1 MSRRT
6 DDRINVFLSSRL
18 PSRRED
24 ALWKLRE
31 RVLDYAAS
39 LGLSVWRPLPKPPH
53 TPAEEI
59 LDECLHYLS
68 QADLY
73 LCILEDTYGTH
84 QEGLGDLSILE
95 LEIFHAVLSRKTP
108 HFFAI
113 EPFHPSAQLR
123 TLLDA
128 LEVIQPRLIQRC
140 SREEAFSQIKKIL
153 RRHRGLGLS
162 RRLPPCMG
170 FPARFAPFSRRR
182 WAGRQNRD
190 DLDLAGMFL
199 QSRFAPFAFEMSPDK
214 ATINR
219 LLEKAVATSHQ
230 PTRLVLLWA
239 AIRHLGMA
247 RYDDPN
253 SASFLPLWNRVLSLW
268 AGATAWAG
276 LHGQY
281 LSLGRLPAVNTL
293 LGLREH
299 AATSHV
305 TLRGQ
310 LNGSLASEYYS
321 LAKRVRSRRR
331 RRELR
336 EAALEQI
343 QLGLAT
349 QPDDPSGLLL
359 IQGSLRL
366 ALGRVDEAVA
376 AYEAGLAHREKAGAS
391 PGALGEAQAELGF
404 GYLRQGRMSEARGHL
419 EAGVAL
425 LKQSK
430 KHPGFTVRAMK
441 KLALYYL
448 RTWQLRRALRQLDEA
463 CELALAHGIHGQLTK
478 LMLMSRWSR
487 KRFFHK
493 GRDD

>member
-1 MSRRT
+1 MSRKT

-24 ALWKLRE
+24 ELRQLRE

-39 LGLSVWRPLPKPPH
+39 LGLAVWRPLPKPPN
-53 TPAEEI
+53 TPGEEI

-73 LCILEDTYGTH
+73 ICILEDTYGTH

-113 EPFHPSAQLR
+113 EPFQPSAQLR
-123 TLLDA
+123 TLLEA
-128 LEVIQPRLIQRC
+128 LEVLQPRLIQRC
-140 SREEAFSQIKKIL
+140 SREEAFSRIKTIL
-153 RRHRGLGLS
+153 RRHRGLWLS
-162 RRLPPCMG
+162 RLAPPFRG
-170 FPARFAPFSRRR
+170 FPARLAAFSRTR
-182 WAGRQNRD
+182 WAGIQNRD
-190 DLDLAGMFL
+190 EIDLAGLFL
-199 QSRFAPFAFEMSPDK
+199 KSRFAPFAFEMGPDK
-214 ATINR
+214 ATIQR
-219 LLEKAVATSHQ
+219 LLEKAGSTSHQ
-230 PTRLVLLWA
+230 ATRLVLLWA
-239 AIRHLGMA
+239 AIRHLSMA

-253 SASFLPLWNRVLSLW
+253 FASFLPLWNRALSLW

-276 LHGQY
+276 FHGQY

-299 AATSHV
+299 AAKAHV

-310 LNGSLASEYYS
+310 LNGSVASEYYS
-321 LAKRVRSRRR
+321 LAKRVRSRQR

-343 QLGLAT
+343 HLGLAT

-359 IQGSLRL
+359 IQGSLLL

-391 PGALGEAQAELGF
+391 PGALGEAKAELGF

-419 EAGVAL
+419 EVGVGM

-430 KHPGFTVRAMK
+430 KNSGFTVRAMK

-448 RTWQLRRALRQLDEA
+448 RTWHLRRALRQFDEA

-478 LMLMSRWSR
+478 PMLGSRWLR
-487 KRFFHK
+487 QRFLHK
-493 GRDD
+493 GGDD

>member
-1 MSRRT
+1 MDS
-6 DDRINVFLSSRL
+6 
-18 PSRRED
+18 
-24 ALWKLRE
+24 
-31 RVLDYAAS
+31 AAS
-39 LGLSVWRPLPKPPH
+39 LGLAVWRPLPKPPH
-53 TPAEEI
+53 TPGEEI
-59 LDECLHYLS
+59 LAECLHYLS

-73 LCILEDTYGTH
+73 LCLLEDTYGTH

-113 EPFHPSAQLR
+113 EPFQPSAQLR
-123 TLLDA
+123 TLLEA
-128 LEVIQPRLIQRC
+128 LEVLQPHLIQRC
-140 SREEAFSQIKKIL
+140 SREEAFARIKTIM
-153 RRHRGLGLS
+153 RRHRRLGLS
-162 RRLPPCMG
+162 RLIPPFTG
-170 FPARFAPFSRRR
+170 FPARLAPFSRTR
-182 WAGRQNRD
+182 WAGRPHRD
-190 DLDLAGMFL
+190 EIDLAGLFL
-199 QSRFAPFAFEMSPDK
+199 KSRFAPFAFEMVPDK
-214 ATINR
+214 ATIHR
-219 LLEKAVATSHQ
+219 LLEKAGATSHQ
-230 PTRLVLLWA
+230 ATRLVLLWA
-239 AIRHLGMA
+239 AIRHLSMA
-247 RYDDPN
+247 RYDDPHF
-253 SASFLPLWNRVLSLW
+253 ASYLPLWNRALSLW
-268 AGATAWAG
+268 AGAAAWAG

-293 LGLREH
+293 LGLRGH
-299 AATSHV
+299 AAKAHV

-310 LNGSLASEYYS
+310 LNGSVASEYYS
-321 LAKRVRSRRR
+321 LAKRVRSRRK

-359 IQGSLRL
+359 IQGSLLL

-425 LKQSK
+425 LQQSK
-430 KHPGFTVRAMK
+430 KNPGFTVRAMK

-448 RTWQLRRALRQLDEA
+448 RTWQLRQALRQLDEA
-463 CELALAHGIHGQLTK
+463 CALALAHGIHGQLTK
-478 LMLMSRWSR
+478 LMLVSRWLR
-487 KRFFHK
+487 QRFLHK
-493 GRDD
+493 GGDN